1 MAFIR
6 ISHYVNCVR
15 QFAYLNNQGGTNTV
29 VTEQPA
35 SVTLPIQSKIL
46 VVNASFKEYRTN
58 PQGING
64 ASIYTDVYEN
74 RNIFITADVDSGS
87 ETGRHIKVW
96 WVAIGLAK

>member
-1 MAFIR
+1 MEFTLTNLWG
-6 ISHYVNCVR
+6 NCAR
-15 QFAYLNNQGGTNTV
+15 LYAYLNNQGGTNTV

-35 SVTLPIQSKIL
+35 SVTLPIQSKVL
-46 VVNASFKEYRTN
+46 VVNATHKEYRTN

-64 ASIYTDVYEN
+64 VSIYTDIYEN

>member
-1 MAFIR
+1 MEFTLINLW
-6 ISHYVNCVR
+6 VNCVR
-15 QFAYLNNQGGTNTV
+15 LYAYLNDQGGTNTV

-74 RNIFITADVDSGS
+74 RKIYITADVDNDR
-87 ETGRHIKVW
+87 ETDRRIQVW

>member
-1 MAFIR
+1 MHRIKRLDFIG
-6 ISHYVNCVR
+6 
-15 QFAYLNNQGGTNTV
+15 YLSESNQGGTNTV

-35 SVTLPIQSKIL
+35 SFTLPIQSKIL

>member
-1 MAFIR
+1 MHSQALLPMLLLV
-6 ISHYVNCVR
+6 YD
-15 QFAYLNNQGGTNTV
+15 QGGTNTV

-35 SVTLPIQSKIL
+35 SFTLPIQSKIL

-64 ASIYTDVYEN
+64 TSIYTDVYEN
-74 RNIFITADVDSGS
+74 RNIFITADVDNDR
-87 ETGRHIKVW
+87 ETGKRIEVW

>member
-1 MAFIR
+1 MV
-6 ISHYVNCVR
+6 IS
-15 QFAYLNNQGGTNTV
+15 QGGTNTV

-35 SVTLPIQSKIL
+35 SFTLSIQSKIL
-46 VVNASFKEYRTN
+46 IVNASFKEYRTN

-74 RNIFITADVDSGS
+74 RKIYITADVGVDR
-87 ETGRHIKVW
+87 ETGKSIKVW

>member
-1 MAFIR
+1 MACIR
-6 ISHYVNCVR
+6 ISHSVSCVKLSDC
-15 QFAYLNNQGGTNTV
+15 LNNQGGTNTV

-35 SVTLPIQSKIL
+35 SFTLPIQSKIL

-64 ASIYTDVYEN
+64 VSIYTDIYEN

-87 ETGRHIKVW
+87 ETGRHINVW